1 MGKTVAAPTNGKAGR
16 AVIQTQAAPD
26 DGSWDGDILAEL
38 AQAKA
43 DAEKERMRRYVSLRD
58 TAKALDRNYSNIL
71 KLAKKLSIPRTR
83 LRGSSGQLEVF
94 FEKPDALRLARL
106 LGGEQG

>member
-1 MGKTVAAPTNGKAGR
+1 MKSISETHDL
-16 AVIQTQAAPD
+16 PD

-71 KLAKKLSIPRTR
+71 KVAKKLSIPRTK
-83 LRGSSGQLEVF
+83 LRGSTGQIEVF
-94 FEKPDALRLARL
+94 FEKSEALRLARL
-106 LGGEQG
+106 FGGEQG

>member
-16 AVIQTQAAPD
+16 AVIQTQPAPD

-43 DAEKERMRRYVSLRD
+43 DAEKERMRR
-58 TAKALDRNYSNIL
+58 
-71 KLAKKLSIPRTR
+71 
-83 LRGSSGQLEVF
+83 
-94 FEKPDALRLARL
+94 
-106 LGGEQG
+106 

>member
-1 MGKTVAAPTNGKAGR
+1 MGKTVAASANGKAGR
-16 AVIQTQAAPD
+16 VVAQTQAAPD

-58 TAKALDRNYSNIL
+58 TAKALDRNCSNVL
-71 KLAKKLSIPRTR
+71 KVAKKLSIPTTK
-83 LRGSSGQLEVF
+83 LRGRTGQLEVF
-94 FEKPDALRLARL
+94 FEKAEALRLARL

>member
-1 MGKTVAAPTNGKAGR
+1 MGKTVTAPTNGEAGR
-16 AVIQTQAAPD
+16 AVIQTQPAPD

-43 DAEKERMRRYVSLRD
+43 DAERERMRRYVSLRD

-71 KLAKKLSIPRTR
+71 KVAKKLSIPRTK
-83 LRGSSGQLEVF
+83 LRGRTGQLEVF
-94 FEKPDALRLARL
+94 FEKTEALRLARL